1 MLNKE
6 PIWLSLRIVTFM
18 HFKQIQEHGG
28 IHGIRDQTL
37 LESAMCLP
45 RHQFLH
51 NHDACLWSLTAAYG
65 YGLVKNHCFF
75 DGNKRVAFIS
85 MYVFLNLNGFDLEA
99 EENEVVSIIQAFADG
114 SLTEKELSL
123 WIKSTLR

>member
-1 MLNKE
+1 MRNKE
-6 PIWLSLRIVTFM
+6 PVWLGLRIVILM

-28 IHGIRDQTL
+28 IHGIRDQAL
-37 LESAMCLP
+37 LESALHRP
-45 RHQFLH
+45 RHRFLYDP
-51 NHDACLWSLTAAYG
+51 DACLWSLTASYG
-65 YGLVKNHCFF
+65 YGLAKNHCFF
-75 DGNKRVAFIS
+75 DGNKRIAFLS

-99 EENEVVSIIQAFADG
+99 EEKEVVSIIQACADG

>member
-1 MLNKE
+1 
-6 PIWLSLRIVTFM
+6 M

-28 IHGIRDQTL
+28 IYGIRDQAL
-37 LESAMCLP
+37 LESALYRP
-45 RHQFLH
+45 RHQFLYD
-51 NHDACLWSLTAAYG
+51 HDACLWSLTASYG

-75 DGNKRVAFIS
+75 DGNKRISFLS

-99 EENEVVSIIQAFADG
+99 EEKEVVSMIQACADG